1 MMALEFVVA
10 PQATGSITVPAT
22 LDHLDDAYDLLH
34 AELADRYCPIGV
46 QHQIDIALEEI
57 FVNVCS
63 YAYEDADKPGEVRVE
78 YVYYADPNSLTVSI
92 TDWGVPF
99 DPLAH
104 DDPKAPAS
112 AAEASIGGLGILMV
126 KRMCDDVSYLRDG
139 DANVVAIRKVW

>member
-1 MMALEFVVA
+1 MMALEFGVA
-10 PQATGSITVPAT
+10 PQATGSLTVPAT
-22 LDHLDDAYDLLH
+22 LDHLDDVYDLLH

-63 YAYEDADKPGEVRVE
+63 YAYQDAGEPGKVRVE
-78 YVYYADPNSLTVSI
+78 YVYYADPNSLTVSV

-104 DDPKAPAS
+104 DDPKVPTS

-126 KRMCDDVSYLRDG
+126 KRLTDDVSYVRDD
-139 DANVVAIRKVW
+139 DANVIAFKKAW